1 MNFQPF
7 EKSEIEQSI
16 NRRFES
22 QVARYPHHIAVKTS
36 ECELTYDT
44 LNQAANRLAHQI
56 LQQCPP
62 EQELVPILFEHG
74 ASMVVAILGVLK
86 AGKGWVPLA
95 ASYPQVRLEN
105 ILSELNVSLLI
116 TNQRNL
122 TFAQMLLPNREQIIN
137 IDEIDPHLSGDNLD
151 ISASPDAIACVLY
164 TSGSTGKP
172 KGVIHNHRNLLHLI
186 RRGTNALKIS
196 ANDIVSLL
204 PSYSHMAGTN
214 DILRALLNGAMLLP
228 YDLNERGLVDLAT
241 WLIAE
246 KITIYHSVPTVFR
259 HFTHTLKGDE
269 NFPYLRVIH
278 LGGETLSRQDFDLFK
293 QYFFDNCLLLNN
305 LGCTELSSY
314 RQYLISSKTKL
325 PSNIIPVGY
334 ATEDVD
340 VLLLDENGKEVATG
354 CTGEVV
360 LKSPYLA
367 LGYWQQ
373 AEQTNAAFFPDPEF
387 LDRRCYK
394 TGDVGYFLPDGC
406 LVHVGRKDFQVQIRG
421 YRVEIAE
428 IEAVLFEH
436 PKVKEAA
443 VKHQDNGEEKKLVGY
458 IVPLEGEHLSNK
470 ELHNYLKQHLPDYM
484 IPALFVMLAALPL
497 TPNGKVNRLALP
509 DTKQE
514 TVSTREDYV
523 APRTNIEKTLV
534 SIWSQI
540 LNLQQV
546 GIYDNFFLLGGDSLQ
561 AMRVVSQV
569 RSTLNIE
576 LPLRSLFEFPTV
588 IEWAKQIDRV
598 AWFGQKKPDSVESIA
613 VENWEEI
620 ELLKRE
626 SS

>member
-1 MNFQPF
+1 MELLVISRKFIYSSFMNFQPF

-95 ASYPQVRLEN
+95 SSYPQVRLET
-105 ILSELNVSLLI
+105 ILSELNASVLI

-122 TFAQMLLPNREQIIN
+122 NLTEVLLPNREQIIN

-151 ISASPDAIACVLY
+151 ICASANAIACVLY

-172 KGVIHNHRNLLHLI
+172 KGVIHSHCNLLHLI
-186 RRGTNALKIS
+186 RRGTNALKID
-196 ANDIVSLL
+196 ANDRLSLL
-204 PSYSHMAGTN
+204 PSYSHIGGTN
-214 DILRALLNGAMLLP
+214 NIFRALLNGAMLLP
-228 YDLNERGLVDLAT
+228 YDLNEKGLVGLST
-241 WLIAE
+241 WLIEE

-259 HFTHTLKGDE
+259 HFINTLKEDDT
-269 NFPYLRVIH
+269 FPDIRAIH
-278 LGGETLSRQDFDLFK
+278 LGGEPVYKYDVDLFK
-293 QYFFDNCLLLNN
+293 QYFFDSCLLLNN

-314 RQYLISSKTKL
+314 RQYFIYSDTKL
-325 PSNIIPVGY
+325 PSNIVPVGY
-334 ATEDVD
+334 KTEDVE

-360 LKSPYLA
+360 LRSPYLA

-406 LVHVGRKDFQVQIRG
+406 LVHVGRKDFQVQIQG

-436 PKVKEAA
+436 QKVKEAA

-458 IVPLEGEHLSNK
+458 IVPL
-470 ELHNYLKQHLPDYM
+470 
-484 IPALFVMLAALPL
+484 
-497 TPNGKVNRLALP
+497 
-509 DTKQE
+509 
-514 TVSTREDYV
+514 
-523 APRTNIEKTLV
+523 
-534 SIWSQI
+534 
-540 LNLQQV
+540 
-546 GIYDNFFLLGGDSLQ
+546 
-561 AMRVVSQV
+561 
-569 RSTLNIE
+569 
-576 LPLRSLFEFPTV
+576 
-588 IEWAKQIDRV
+588 
-598 AWFGQKKPDSVESIA
+598 
-613 VENWEEI
+613 
-620 ELLKRE
+620 
-626 SS
+626 